1 MFNRAQTILS
11 LVAFLTLAGCG
22 TRAESGEKTMVTVR
36 TLDLQGQLTPPR
48 SLPAVQ
54 LSDKEWKDLL
64 PPEQFKILRSQ
75 ETERPFCGRFH
86 ASKESGWYLC
96 AGCGLPLFH
105 SSSKYESGTGWPS
118 FFRAAA
124 KENIDSHT
132 DKSYGMDRTEIL
144 CMRCKG
150 HLGHVFDDGPA
161 PTGLRYCLNSD
172 ALNFR
177 PDKLPRPRA
186 YFAAGCFWGVQASF
200 DAFPGVTATQV
211 GYMGGHTP
219 RPSYPLSCTGTTG
232 HAEAIEVEWDPT
244 KTTYEALVRFFF
256 ELHDPTTVNRQ
267 GPDVGSEYRSAIFLV
282 DAEQERIAKSVK
294 AELEL
299 AKAFPKPIVTEIVTG
314 DEFFA
319 AELYHQKYY
328 LSHPVHCHLPSHR
341 K

>member
-1 MFNRAQTILS
+1 
-11 LVAFLTLAGCG
+11 
-22 TRAESGEKTMVTVR
+22 MVTVR
-36 TLDLQGQLTPPR
+36 TLDLQGQLAPPR

-86 ASKESGWYLC
+86 ASKETGWYLC

-124 KENIDSHT
+124 KENIATHT
-132 DKSYGMDRTEIL
+132 DRSHGMERTEIL
-144 CMRCKG
+144 CMRCGG
-150 HLGHVFDDGPA
+150 HLGHVFEDGPA
-161 PTGLRYCLNSD
+161 PTGLRYCLNSE

-211 GYMGGHTP
+211 GYMGGHVP

-232 HAEAIEVEWDPT
+232 HAEAVEVEWDPA
-244 KTTYEALVRFFF
+244 KTSYEALVRFFF
-256 ELHDPTTVNRQ
+256 ELHDPTTLNRQ
-267 GPDVGSEYRSAIFLV
+267 GPDVGSEYRSAIFLA
-282 DAEQERIAKSVK
+282 DTEQEKVAKSVK

-299 AKAFPKPIVTEIVTG
+299 AKVFPRPIVTEIVPG

-328 LSHPVHCHLPSHR
+328 LSHPVHCHLPSRR